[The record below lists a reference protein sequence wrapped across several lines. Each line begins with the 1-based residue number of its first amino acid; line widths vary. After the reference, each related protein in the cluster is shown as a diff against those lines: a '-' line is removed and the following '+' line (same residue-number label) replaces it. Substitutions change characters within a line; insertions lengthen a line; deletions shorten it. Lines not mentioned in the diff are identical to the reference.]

1 MTVDIDATSGIDTCV
16 AGQMLAVDRGFVA
29 SGVNQ

>member
-1 MTVDIDATSGIDTCV
+1 MAVDIGAPSGIGTCV

-29 SGVNQ
+29 GRVNP